1 MVLYSLSGGPIFA
14 DSSFPT
20 SFMVLKLRTCWDLEV
35 STYLHVPWPGL
46 SQEYFQNHHGDW
58 LAVDFKAKKERDEL
72 SQHFR
77 VEGIPS
83 ILADRD
89 GDHMGII
96 WGSYGMEGRFFNM
109 LKPRI
114 GKPRNMTM
122 APCGPFKIHHGMA
135 VTRSRGARGAR
146 GLPPRSDHLGS

>member
-1 MVLYSLSGGPIFA
+1 M
-14 DSSFPT
+14 
-20 SFMVLKLRTCWDLEV
+20 
-35 STYLHVPWPGL
+35 YLHVPWPGL

-96 WGSYGMEGRFFNM
+96 WGSYGDHM
-109 LKPRI
+109 RI
-114 GKPRNMTM
+114 IWDGGAVFQHVETKDWKATEHDHGTMCTLQDSSRN
-122 APCGPFKIHHGMA
+122 GPFLEMSEGFR
-135 VTRSRGARGAR
+135 RSQGG
-146 GLPPRSDHLGS
+146 SDAFTGCPGCTWAPSEV

>member
-1 MVLYSLSGGPIFA
+1 M
-14 DSSFPT
+14 
-20 SFMVLKLRTCWDLEV
+20 
-35 STYLHVPWPGL
+35 YLHVPWPGL

-83 ILADRD
+83 ILVDRD

-96 WGSYGMEGRFFNM
+96 WGSYGMEGR
-109 LKPRI
+109 LKHVETKDWKATEHDHGTI
-114 GKPRNMTM
+114 
-122 APCGPFKIHHGMA
+122 KIHHGMA
-135 VTRSRGARGAR
+135 FTGCPWAPSEV
-146 GLPPRSDHLGS
+146 

>member
-1 MVLYSLSGGPIFA
+1 M
-14 DSSFPT
+14 
-20 SFMVLKLRTCWDLEV
+20 
-35 STYLHVPWPGL
+35 YLHVPWPGL

-96 WGSYGMEGRFFNM
+96 WGSYADHMGW
-109 LKPRI
+109 
-114 GKPRNMTM
+114 
-122 APCGPFKIHHGMA
+122 
-135 VTRSRGARGAR
+135 RGGF
-146 GLPPRSDHLGS
+146 STC